1 MLGESGKLWEGE
13 MMLRVTLAKME
24 RKTGGSKSV
33 DRGDEV
39 RLYCALDH
47 GVDEGQKEA

>member
-1 MLGESGKLWEGE
+1 MGGRDDVEGHISENGEG
-13 MMLRVTLAKME
+13 A
-24 RKTGGSKSV
+24 GGSKSV